1 MENGFRLPQDEEEQ
15 QRDFRSLDALI
26 EIQEADNFNR
36 IVQEEIEKLR
46 LSEREAFEFK
56 WERTNIRSH

>member
-46 LSEREAFEFK
+46 LSERDAFEFK